1 MVNRK
6 QIELDRFKEEIDRV
20 WSLSLIEKE
29 VLESFLELFLAGK
42 NTEVKKVEHLLN
54 DETGEL
60 LELLNDREVINY
72 VTENWDFISPED
84 ESDLVDALDNLNFD
98 WSSKIT
104 DADMIKSLEEDGWS
118 VKYDYKYP
126 KHQGDIVTQSDLEEM
141 TELFLN
147 LSQQKRSEIINNL
160 KNV

>member
-42 NTEVKKVEHLLN
+42 NNELAKVSCLLN
-54 DETGEL
+54 DETEEL

-72 VTENWDFISPED
+72 VTENWNFIASDD
-84 ESDLVDALDNLNFD
+84 ESDLEDALDNLNFD

-118 VKYDYKYP
+118 VKYDYKYTKP
-126 KHQGDIVTQSDLEEM
+126 QGDTVTKTDLEEM
-141 TELFLN
+141 TKLFLN
-147 LSQQKRSEIINNL
+147 LSQQKRGEIINNL
-160 KNV
+160 KNF

>member
-1 MVNRK
+1 MTNRK
-6 QIELDRFKEEIDRV
+6 PKDTEDILEFVKSK
-20 WSLSLIEKE
+20 WKLSIQEFD
-29 VLESFLELFLAGK
+29 VLESVLDIFQAGK

-54 DETGEL
+54 DETEEL

-72 VTENWDFISPED
+72 VTENWNFIASDD
-84 ESDLVDALDNLNFD
+84 ESGLEDALEDLKFN

>member
-42 NTEVKKVEHLLN
+42 NTEIKKVEHLLN
-54 DETGEL
+54 DETEEL
-60 LELLNDREVINY
+60 LELLNDRGVINY
-72 VTENWDFISPED
+72 VTENWNFIASDD
-84 ESDLVDALDNLNFD
+84 ESGLVDALDDLNFD

-104 DADMIKSLEEDGWS
+104 DADMIKSLEEDGQS

-147 LSQQKRSEIINNL
+147 NSPQKRSEIINNL